1 MQHRKRTGIDELW
14 DMTCS
19 RLRIGPSPDSRAVFE
34 YLLTQYSNPD
44 RHYHTMNHAVFCVH
58 TAFFFFD
65 SFEHPYE
72 AIMALW
78 FHDVIYDT
86 HKTRGYNEHASAAV
100 AQSLLKKLGLPED
113 RIEIIYKYILA
124 TQHSYEPEDHDC
136 ALVMD
141 ADLAQ
146 ITAENP
152 ERTASRIRLEY
163 SWVPRHSYVPERKKI
178 LKNLLGRDHFF
189 NTEEFRNTS
198 MEHRQIPEL
207 TLEEVARKNIISE
220 IQLLGAKVI
229 VGGTF
234 DLFHE
239 GHKRL
244 IKESFRASSKHHG
257 GAVTIGV
264 TSEEMASK
272 KSHPVQPYEV
282 RVNQISDYIKSHL
295 MTRNTYYGNQWK
307 IVPLNDP
314 VGDAG
319 TGDYDIL
326 VASKETREGALK
338 VNEIRAANRL
348 PKLILDIIP
357 PILDKSGQ
365 WISSTRLRREEELS

>member
-1 MQHRKRTGIDELW
+1 MW

-19 RLRIGPSPDSRAVFE
+19 RLRIEPSPDSRSVLE
-34 YLLTQYSNPD
+34 YLLTQYSDPE
-44 RHYHTMNHAVFCVH
+44 RHYHTVNHMMFCVN

-72 AIMALW
+72 AVMALW
-78 FHDVIYDT
+78 FHDVVYDT
-86 HKTRGYNEHASAAV
+86 HKTGGFNESASANV
-100 AQSLLKKLGLPED
+100 ADSLLTKLGLEED
-113 RIEIIYKYILA
+113 RIAIIRKYIIA
-124 TQHSYEPEDHDC
+124 TQHSREPEDHDC

-146 ITAENP
+146 IAAETP

-163 SWVPRHSYVPERKKI
+163 YWVPRHVYVPERKKI
-178 LKNLLGRDHFF
+178 LKDLLSRDHFF
-189 NTEEFRNTS
+189 HTDEFRNMS
-198 MEHRQIPEL
+198 MAHRSIYEQ

-220 IQLLGAKVI
+220 IQLLGANVI

-244 IKESFRASSKHHG
+244 IKEAFHASSKHHG
-257 GAVTIGV
+257 GTVTIGV
-264 TSEEMASK
+264 TSDEMASK
-272 KSHPVQPYEV
+272 KSHPVQPYDV
-282 RVNQISDYIKSHL
+282 RVKQISDYIKSHF
-295 MTRNTYYGNQWK
+295 MTRNTYYGNQWH

-326 VASKETREGALK
+326 VASEETREGALK

-357 PILDKSGQ
+357 PLLDKTGQ
-365 WISSTRLRREEELS
+365 RISSTRLRREGNL

>member
-1 MQHRKRTGIDELW
+1 MSHRKRTGLDELW
-14 DMTCS
+14 DMTCA
-19 RLRIGPSPDSRAVFE
+19 RLRIGPSPDSRAVLE
-34 YLLTQYSNPD
+34 YLLVQYSNPD

-86 HKTRGYNEHASAAV
+86 HKTDGYNERASADA
-100 AQSLLKKLGLPED
+100 AQSLLTKLGLPGD
-113 RIEIIYKYILA
+113 RIATIRKYILA
-124 TQHSYEPEDHDC
+124 TQHSYAPEDHDC

-146 ITAENP
+146 ITAESP

-163 SWVPRHSYVPERKKI
+163 SWVPRHVYVPERKKI
-178 LKNLLGRDHFF
+178 LKNLLGKDHFF
-189 NTEEFRNTS
+189 HTEEFRNTS
-198 MEHRQIPEL
+198 TDHRSIPER

-220 IQLLGAKVI
+220 IQILGANVI
-229 VGGTF
+229 VRGTF
-234 DLFHE
+234 DLLHE
-239 GHKRL
+239 GHKLL
-244 IKESFRASSKHHG
+244 IKEAFRASSKHHG
-257 GAVTIGV
+257 GTVTIGV
-264 TSEEMASK
+264 TSEEMASR

-282 RVNQISDYIKSHL
+282 RVEQISDYIKSHL
-295 MTRNTYYGNQWK
+295 MNHNTYYGNQWK

-326 VASKETREGALK
+326 VASEETRDGAIK

-348 PKLILDIIP
+348 PKLFLD
-357 PILDKSGQ
+357 LTY
-365 WISSTRLRREEELS
+365 STA